1 MSQENETPIVVV
13 KKSSGFGAFLFG
25 ALCGAAAGILFAPR
39 SGEETQRELREG
51 ALRLRSD
58 AEGKLNE
65 LRDELVD
72 VYESAREDIAERVDL
87 AREEVRHRRHQA
99 GEAVRAGK
107 TAARGARSDLERRL
121 AESKRAYRE
130 SLTRDEE
137 RREERAERPAGE
149 AGEGAAE
156 AEEAEAG
163 SEA

>member
-58 AEGKLNE
+58 AEGKLSE

-72 VYESAREDIAERVDL
+72 VYERAREDVSERVDL

-99 GEAVRAGK
+99 EEAVRAGK
-107 TAARGARSDLERRL
+107 TAARGARSDLEQRL
-121 AESKRAYRE
+121 QESKRAYRE
-130 SLTRDEE
+130 SLAKDEE
-137 RREERAERPAGE
+137 RPAAE

>member
-1 MSQENETPIVVV
+1 MSQENETPVVVV

-58 AEGKLNE
+58 AEGKLGE

-72 VYESAREDIAERVDL
+72 VYERAREDVSERVDL
-87 AREEVRHRRHQA
+87 AREEVRHRRHRA
-99 GEAVRAGK
+99 EEAVRAGK

-121 AESKRAYRE
+121 QESKRAYRE
-130 SLTRDEE
+130 SLAKDED
-137 RREERAERPAGE
+137 REGRPAAE